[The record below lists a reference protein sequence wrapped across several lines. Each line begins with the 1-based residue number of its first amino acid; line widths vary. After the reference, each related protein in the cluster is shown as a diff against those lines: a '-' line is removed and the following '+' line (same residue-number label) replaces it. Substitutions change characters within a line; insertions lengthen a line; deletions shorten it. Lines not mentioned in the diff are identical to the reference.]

1 MAASRGVDFTLFNN
15 ALVDA
20 TTRHLLHDTIEEAY
34 IHAVET
40 LQRHDSHNS
49 LLIEPQQKKAKEE
62 EARKGVRSEVVQ
74 TDITYDDKTIQK
86 LREFV
91 AAVKDI
97 KSI

>member
-1 MAASRGVDFTLFNN
+1 M
-15 ALVDA
+15 DA
-20 TTRHLLHDTIEEAY
+20 TRGHLLNDSLEGAY

-40 LQRHDSHNS
+40 LQRHDSHS
-49 LLIEPQQKKAKEE
+49 SQLTEPQKRKKTEE
-62 EARKGVRSEVVQ
+62 EARKGVRNEVVQ

-97 KSI
+97 KSV

>member
-20 TTRHLLHDTIEEAY
+20 TSGHLLHDTVEEAY

-40 LQRHDSHNS
+40 LQRHDSHYS
-49 LLIEPQQKKAKEE
+49 EPQQKKAKEE